1 MDGMHHLDIF
11 QITLFVGMVIDIRN
25 RIGTLVIVKLMLNLV
40 VNGVVSQM
48 AMAIAGAGG
57 NRPR

>member
-25 RIGTLVIVKLMLNLV
+25 RIGTLVIVNLMLNL
-40 VNGVVSQM
+40 
-48 AMAIAGAGG
+48 
-57 NRPR
+57 